1 MVSKTTTNIQQSK
14 MKIHD
19 IITEGF
25 FTGQQKSKVDD
36 VFMQA
41 FWAWQQNGSV
51 ESVEQAAQIILTS
64 PLSKPYQTPPA
75 GIQTIYRT
83 VGDINR
89 SPTARNRVA
98 VAYSPKLSGA
108 EYYFRNLA
116 SGNKNFHVVQK
127 KFNPEDFLLDFAA
140 MVKGLR
146 LQNKQYEKEYEIWMR
161 PTQYYASYNADEL
174 VDRRGLI
181 QKMRGVQHPTQQAQ
195 QTAAQI
201 RAQQEKELDELL

>member
-1 MVSKTTTNIQQSK
+1 MLVNE
-14 MKIHD
+14 

-25 FTGQQKSKVDD
+25 FSRQQRPKVDD
-36 VFMQA
+36 AFMEA
-41 FWAWQQNGSV
+41 FWAWQQNGTV
-51 ESVEQAAQIILTS
+51 ESVEQAAKFILSS
-64 PLSKPYQTPPA
+64 PLSQPYQKPPA

-108 EYYFRNLA
+108 EYFFRHQA

-127 KFNPEDFLLDFAA
+127 KFNPQDFLLDFAA
-140 MVKGLR
+140 MVKGLG
-146 LQNKQYEKEYEIWMR
+146 LQNKQYEKEHEIWMR
-161 PTQYYASYNADEL
+161 PTQYYASYNANEL

-181 QKMRGVQHPTQQAQ
+181 QKLTGVQHPTAQAQ
-195 QTAAQI
+195 QAAAQ
-201 RAQQEKELDELL
+201 RKAEQDKELADLFN